1 MRNKYKV
8 VGIDRDGGDCE
19 CCGRKNLRKLVF
31 ISVIRNGE
39 DAEVLRV
46 GAMCAAK
53 MARISN
59 VSPSRIETAANNF
72 DKYPKIYSALTF
84 E

>member
-1 MRNKYKV
+1 MRNQYKV
-8 VGIDRDGGDCE
+8 IGIDRDGGDCE

-31 ISVIRNGE
+31 ISVIRDGE
-39 DAEVLRV
+39 EAEVIRV
-46 GAMCAAK
+46 GSMCAAK

-59 VSPSRIETAANNF
+59 VSSSRIETAANNF
-72 DKYPKIYSALTF
+72 DKYPDIYSPLTF